1 MAADTLFQR
10 ITDYAHRAD
19 PYPLYA
25 ELRESR
31 VARQEDGSY
40 LVGTYHEIAA
50 LLHDPRVSSDRRN
63 RTAPDE
69 TGIGEEGLPPAF
81 IGLDDPEHHRL
92 RSLAMWS
99 FGPPRWPRRAGRGAL
114 DGGEREAEVAD
125 LPGELGEYGA
135 GEGTGSTADIR

>member
-19 PYPLYA
+19 PYPLFA
-25 ELRESR
+25 ELREHR

-40 LVGTYHEIAA
+40 LVGTYHEIEA

-69 TGIGEEGLPPAF
+69 TETGDEGLLPAF

-92 RSLAMWS
+92 RSLAMRS
-99 FGPPRWPRRAGRGAL
+99 FGPPHTPGRINAMHGEISRIVKDLLAGLRARS
-114 DGGEREAEVAD
+114 R
-125 LPGELGEYGA
+125 
-135 GEGTGSTADIR
+135 STSSTTSPTRSPSP

>member
-69 TGIGEEGLPPAF
+69 TGRI
-81 IGLDDPEHHRL
+81 
-92 RSLAMWS
+92 
-99 FGPPRWPRRAGRGAL
+99 RRAGRTTPKTVPKAVKTRESRIPGLLGTLRIQGTL
-114 DGGEREAEVAD
+114 DGGECEAEIAET
-125 LPGELGEYGA
+125 PGKLGEYGA
-135 GEGTGSTADIR
+135 GRAPTARQIR